1 METDSVESYFN
12 DVSNIKPATKEE
24 LVELWKQA
32 AKKDKSAVNRLV
44 ELNYRLVLSIAKKFA
59 KKTYMDYMDL
69 VADGNMGLVRAVEK
83 FDPNKEIQFS
93 TYATYWI
100 EQYIRKS
107 IENNSKMIRVPSHV
121 QDEINRWKKIKNQFF
136 IEHGKDPD
144 IKKMAKLLNISVKQ
158 ADSINRTIYS
168 LENIDSIDSSIGDDT
183 GTLKKETLRDNI
195 NKPLEAISEMVRTV
209 DNVQEALKYL
219 SEREE
224 QVIRMRFGI
233 DGEGPFS
240 LEEIGERFNLSRE
253 RVRQIELKCFE
264 KLKGI
269 FIRLKFADKADIE
282 KMVLDQRGTKT
293 DRRQHKA
300 TSVVNERRRL
310 TDRRR

>member
-1 METDSVESYFN
+1 VETDSVESYFN
-12 DVSNIKPATKEE
+12 AVSNIKPATKEE
-24 LVELWKQA
+24 MKVLWEKV
-32 AKKDKSAVNRLV
+32 AKKDKKAINRLV
-44 ELNYRLVLSIAKKFA
+44 ELNYRLVLSIAKRFV

-69 VADGNMGLVRAVEK
+69 VSDGNIGLVKAIEK
-83 FDPNKEIQFS
+83 FDPKKDTQFS

-107 IENNSKMIRVPSHV
+107 IENNAKMIRVPSHV
-121 QDEINRWKKIKNQFF
+121 QDDINRWKKAKNQFF
-136 IEHGKDPD
+136 IKHGKDPD
-144 IKKMAKLLNISVKQ
+144 IKQIAKLMGISVKQ

-168 LENIDSIDSSIGDDT
+168 LENIDSIDSSINDDT
-183 GTLKKETLRDNI
+183 GTLKKETLQDNV

-209 DNVQEALKYL
+209 SNVQEALKYL

-240 LEEIGERFNLSRE
+240 LEEIGEKFNLSRE

-269 FIRLKFADKADIE
+269 FIKLKFADKADIE

-293 DRRQHKA
+293 DRRQNNITKVIH
-300 TSVVNERRRL
+300 ERRRL
-310 TDRRR
+310 ADRRK

>member
-24 LVELWKQA
+24 LIKLWKQA
-32 AKKDKSAVNRLV
+32 AKKDKNAVNRLV

-69 VADGNMGLVRAVEK
+69 VADGNMGLVKAVEK

-121 QDEINRWKKIKNQFF
+121 QDEINRWKKAKNQFF
-136 IEHGKDPD
+136 IEHGKEPN
-144 IKKMAKLLNISVKQ
+144 IKQIAKLLNISVKQ
-158 ADSINRTIYS
+158 ADSINKTIYS

-183 GTLKKETLRDNI
+183 GTLKKETLQDTL
-195 NKPLEAISEMVRTV
+195 NKPLEAISEMVRTI

-224 QVIRMRFGI
+224 KVIRMRFGI

-240 LEEIGERFNLSRE
+240 LEEIGEKFNLSRE

-269 FIRLKFADKADIE
+269 FIKLKFADKADIE

-293 DRRQHKA
+293 DRRKNKT
-300 TSVVNERRRL
+300 TSVINERRKL

>member
-12 DVSNIKPATKEE
+12 DVSNIKPASKEE
-24 LVELWKQA
+24 LAELWKKA
-32 AKKDKSAVNRLV
+32 AKKDKIAVNRLV
-44 ELNYRLVLSIAKKFA
+44 ELNYRLVLSIAKRFV

-69 VADGNMGLVRAVEK
+69 VADGNMGLVKAVEK
-83 FDPNKEIQFS
+83 FDPKKDIQFS

-121 QDEINRWKKIKNQFF
+121 QDEINRWKKEKNQFF
-136 IEHGKDPD
+136 IKHGKDPD
-144 IKKMAKLLNISVKQ
+144 IKQMAKLLKMSVQQ
-158 ADSINRTIYS
+158 ADSINKTIYY

-183 GTLKKETLRDNI
+183 GTLKKETLQDTV

-240 LEEIGERFNLSRE
+240 LEEIGEKFNLSRE

-269 FIRLKFADKADIE
+269 FIKLKFAEKADIE
-282 KMVLDQRGTKT
+282 RMVLDQRGTKT
-293 DRRQHKA
+293 DRRQNKT

-310 TDRRR
+310 ADRRK

>member
-12 DVSNIKPATKEE
+12 DVSNIKPATKKE
-24 LVELWKQA
+24 LSELWKKV
-32 AKKDKSAVNRLV
+32 AKKDKQAVNRLV
-44 ELNYRLVLSIAKKFA
+44 ELNYRLVLSIAKRFV

-121 QDEINRWKKIKNQFF
+121 QDEINRWKKAKNQFF
-136 IEHGKDPD
+136 IKYGKEPN
-144 IKKMAKLLNISVKQ
+144 IKQMAKLLKIPVQQ
-158 ADSINRTIYS
+158 ADSINKTIYS

-183 GTLKKETLRDNI
+183 GTLKKETLQDTI

-233 DGEGPFS
+233 DGDGPFS
-240 LEEIGERFNLSRE
+240 LEEIGEKFNLSRE

-269 FIRLKFADKADIE
+269 FIKLKFADKADIE
-282 KMVLDQRGTKT
+282 RMVLDQRGTKT
-293 DRRQHKA
+293 DRRQNNSMA
-300 TSVVNERRRL
+300 VSTERRKL
-310 TDRRR
+310 PDRRK